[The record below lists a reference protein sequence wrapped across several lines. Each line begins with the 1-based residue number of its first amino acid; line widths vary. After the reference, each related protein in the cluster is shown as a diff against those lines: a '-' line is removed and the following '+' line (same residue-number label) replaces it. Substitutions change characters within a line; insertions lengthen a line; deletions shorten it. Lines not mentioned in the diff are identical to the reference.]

1 MKASPFVF
9 TAALGAVL
17 LSGLLLRF
25 AGLKEPFGLHP
36 DERPISQWMDR
47 MHEHHT
53 LLPKCY
59 AGGFFVLADAARRLF
74 EWTLYAPLHRWQ
86 YFTRA
91 TDQFNPAP
99 PDTFAFGR
107 PFNAV
112 LGTLVIWLAAL
123 FARRVSGSR
132 AAALADAAL
141 MAVAAARGR
150 AGWGAA
156 LKPAIAIAVVVTAIT
171 FFITPGMTQS
181 SFANMG
187 YWVDWGNLLLYAA
200 AFGAVG
206 GALAWPVAA
215 MMRRA

>member
-1 MKASPFVF
+1 MY
-9 TAALGAVL
+9 
-17 LSGLLLRF
+17 
-25 AGLKEPFGLHP
+25 E
-36 DERPISQWMDR
+36 
-47 MHEHHT
+47 
-53 LLPKCY
+53 
-59 AGGFFVLADAARRLF
+59 
-74 EWTLYAPLHRWQ
+74 
-86 YFTRA
+86 
-91 TDQFNPAP
+91 
-99 PDTFAFGR
+99 
-107 PFNAV
+107 
-112 LGTLVIWLAAL
+112 IWLTLNILYELGLQYLPVVIGTAL
-123 FARRVSGSR
+123 
-132 AAALADAAL
+132 LWLAL

-156 LKPAIAIAVVVTAIT
+156 FKPAIAIAVVVTAIT

>member
-1 MKASPFVF
+1 MY
-9 TAALGAVL
+9 
-17 LSGLLLRF
+17 
-25 AGLKEPFGLHP
+25 E
-36 DERPISQWMDR
+36 
-47 MHEHHT
+47 
-53 LLPKCY
+53 
-59 AGGFFVLADAARRLF
+59 
-74 EWTLYAPLHRWQ
+74 
-86 YFTRA
+86 
-91 TDQFNPAP
+91 
-99 PDTFAFGR
+99 
-107 PFNAV
+107 
-112 LGTLVIWLAAL
+112 IWLTLNILYELGLQYLPMVIGTAL
-123 FARRVSGSR
+123 
-132 AAALADAAL
+132 LWLAL

-206 GALAWPVAA
+206 DALAWPVAA

>member
-1 MKASPFVF
+1 MY
-9 TAALGAVL
+9 
-17 LSGLLLRF
+17 
-25 AGLKEPFGLHP
+25 E
-36 DERPISQWMDR
+36 
-47 MHEHHT
+47 
-53 LLPKCY
+53 
-59 AGGFFVLADAARRLF
+59 
-74 EWTLYAPLHRWQ
+74 
-86 YFTRA
+86 
-91 TDQFNPAP
+91 
-99 PDTFAFGR
+99 
-107 PFNAV
+107 
-112 LGTLVIWLAAL
+112 IWLTLNILYELGLQYLPVVIGTAL
-123 FARRVSGSR
+123 
-132 AAALADAAL
+132 LWLAL

-171 FFITPGMTQS
+171 FFVTPGMTQS

>member
-1 MKASPFVF
+1 MY
-9 TAALGAVL
+9 
-17 LSGLLLRF
+17 
-25 AGLKEPFGLHP
+25 E
-36 DERPISQWMDR
+36 
-47 MHEHHT
+47 
-53 LLPKCY
+53 
-59 AGGFFVLADAARRLF
+59 
-74 EWTLYAPLHRWQ
+74 
-86 YFTRA
+86 
-91 TDQFNPAP
+91 
-99 PDTFAFGR
+99 
-107 PFNAV
+107 
-112 LGTLVIWLAAL
+112 IWLTLNILYELGLQYLPVVIGTAL
-123 FARRVSGSR
+123 
-132 AAALADAAL
+132 LWLAL

-206 GALAWPVAA
+206 GALAWPLAA

>member
-1 MKASPFVF
+1 MY
-9 TAALGAVL
+9 
-17 LSGLLLRF
+17 
-25 AGLKEPFGLHP
+25 E
-36 DERPISQWMDR
+36 
-47 MHEHHT
+47 
-53 LLPKCY
+53 
-59 AGGFFVLADAARRLF
+59 
-74 EWTLYAPLHRWQ
+74 
-86 YFTRA
+86 
-91 TDQFNPAP
+91 
-99 PDTFAFGR
+99 
-107 PFNAV
+107 
-112 LGTLVIWLAAL
+112 IWLTLNILYELGLQYLPMVIGTAL
-123 FARRVSGSR
+123 
-132 AAALADAAL
+132 LWLAL

-156 LKPAIAIAVVVTAIT
+156 LKPAIAIALVVTAIT

>member
-1 MKASPFVF
+1 MY
-9 TAALGAVL
+9 
-17 LSGLLLRF
+17 
-25 AGLKEPFGLHP
+25 E
-36 DERPISQWMDR
+36 
-47 MHEHHT
+47 
-53 LLPKCY
+53 
-59 AGGFFVLADAARRLF
+59 
-74 EWTLYAPLHRWQ
+74 
-86 YFTRA
+86 
-91 TDQFNPAP
+91 
-99 PDTFAFGR
+99 
-107 PFNAV
+107 
-112 LGTLVIWLAAL
+112 IWLTLNILYDLGLQYLPVVIGTAL
-123 FARRVSGSR
+123 
-132 AAALADAAL
+132 LWLAL

-171 FFITPGMTQS
+171 FFVTPGMTQS